1 MSELRDKYGRLL
13 AVLKPEDGPFTF
25 TETVY
30 KTYGTFEK
38 TYVLKY
44 NIIGEKVTGIQLNT
58 K

>member
-1 MSELRDKYGRLL
+1 MSELRDKYGKVI

-25 TETVY
+25 SQMVY
-30 KTYGTFEK
+30 KSYGTFER

-44 NIIGEKVTGIQLNT
+44 NIVGEKVTGIQLNT

>member
-1 MSELRDKYGRLL
+1 MSELRDKYGKVI
-13 AVLKPEDGPFTF
+13 AIINPKDGPFTF
-25 TETVY
+25 SQTVY

-44 NIIGEKVTGIQLNT
+44 NIVGEKVTGIQLNT